1 MRAARVVNPATAALL
16 VQTVR
21 NLLFNAKGDCDG
33 GPPRRASCSR
43 MTATRS
49 SAVEAARPSPS
60 STPSL
65 PSRRPSIGDAADW
78 MQRFSTFPQHCEL
91 LLLFRGQNEWIT
103 WSRFL
108 KFLIGAGNDPP
119 SSDCASIRPTIH
131 PARQIEQCRR
141 RRYSEP
147 PLPTSAAAAV
157 RRDDEA
163 ADHGDLVGG
172 RGRRLLP
179 SICEGRRSAPAS
191 ESTMLQAPSF
201 ADRRMQI
208 LKLLQVKLVIFQ
220 FAATFEYT

>member
-65 PSRRPSIGDAADW
+65 PSRRPSIGDAADL

-119 SSDCASIRPTIH
+119 HPTVHQFAQLSIRPDK
-131 PARQIEQCRR
+131 
-141 RRYSEP
+141 SS
-147 PLPTSAAAAV
+147 SAAGDATPNRRCRPPRPRPSAATMRPRTMATSSV
-157 RRDDEA
+157 AEA
-163 ADHGDLVGG
+163 VADYPPSAREGG
-172 RGRRLLP
+172 ALRPRNPQCCKLRLLP
-179 SICEGRRSAPAS
+179 TGGCK
-191 ESTMLQAPSF
+191 F
-201 ADRRMQI
+201 
-208 LKLLQVKLVIFQ
+208 
-220 FAATFEYT
+220 